1 MRKSFLIA
9 RSNVRKAVG
18 QAAAIVVLILLAA
31 MMLNLWLM
39 LALDYKANFD
49 RTHDRLN
56 AEHVTLAVDGDTP
69 ESRAFLTETLQKDDR
84 IDTFRMDACMHMV
97 VSFDYNGGEMNT
109 EAIFVN
115 RDIALSRSIG
125 KAEIVEESGEKGDDP
140 SGIYLPVLYR
150 SEEIAI
156 GNPFELS
163 IGSDKVTYTVCGFF
177 NSVMMGSHN
186 CAMTQLILTED
197 KYEELQTLGYAP
209 EAVLCSVR
217 LQDRTESQ
225 VVEADLKTAV
235 SDRFPLARAASN
247 SYALVAQSRYISQM
261 ICSGIISAMAF
272 FVLLIALI
280 VMASNIINY
289 IQVNMKD
296 LGALKAVGYTSRQL
310 IGSLLVQFLGLSL
323 LAALVGAGL
332 SYALFPGL
340 NAMMI
345 GQTGIPYTVRFLP
358 VPFALTFAILG
369 AAVAMSVWLAARRI
383 RRIEPSTALRSGLT
397 THNFKRNYFPLEK
410 TRAPLHA
417 ALALKN
423 TLSDTKH
430 IVTVCATML
439 VLSLVVVFS
448 GLMLENMIWDMRP
461 FINLIVGETADLCV
475 NMQAE
480 AEDAFLTAA
489 RADGRV
495 EKVYLYHTVN
505 IWHVGGVE
513 LMATLCDDFARV
525 NNQST
530 VFEGRYPKFD
540 NEIAIAAKYAREEGL
555 AIGDEIEITSN
566 GRQMQY
572 LITGFTQLTNNLGKD
587 CLMTRA
593 GYERL
598 GALTN
603 TSYYLTLFDTNDID
617 GFSAWTQERF
627 AGNVNAVINIQATL
641 EGVSGVYV
649 ALMTMIVAAVLA
661 LSAIIIVFVLYLLVR
676 TVLNRKSRD
685 YGILKA
691 LGFTTMQLI
700 MQTALSFMPAIVIS
714 TAAGLFVC
722 CCIINPLTALFLSG
736 IGIVKCTFSVP
747 VGFVVAAGIGIVLFA
762 FAVLCLLSLKIQKI
776 TPRAMLAG
784 E

>member
-383 RRIEPSTALRSGLT
+383 RRIEPITALRSGLT

-736 IGIVKCTFSVP
+736 IGIVKCTFIVP

>member
-69 ESRAFLTETLQKDDR
+69 EARAFLDETLQKDARVDV
-84 IDTFRMDACMHMV
+84 FRMDPCMHMV

-125 KAEIVEESGEKGDDP
+125 KAEIVEEGGGS
-140 SGIYLPVLYR
+140 SGIYLPMLYR
-150 SEEIAI
+150 DEEITV
-156 GNPFELS
+156 GRPVELS
-163 IGSDKVTYTVCGFF
+163 VGSDKVTYTICGFF

-186 CAMTQLILTED
+186 CAMTEFILTED
-197 KYEELQTLGYAP
+197 KYEELQALGYAP
-209 EAVLCSVR
+209 AAVLCSVR
-217 LQDRTESQ
+217 LGDRAEGQ

-235 SDRFPLARAASN
+235 SDRFPMARAASN

-261 ICSGIISAMAF
+261 ICSGVISAMAF

-280 VMASNIINY
+280 VIVSNIINY
-289 IQVNMKD
+289 IGVNMKD
-296 LGALKAVGYTSRQL
+296 LGALKAVGFTSGQL
-310 IGSLLVQFLGLSL
+310 IGSLQVQFLGLSL
-323 LAALVGAGL
+323 LAALAGAGL

-340 NAMMI
+340 NTMMI

-358 VPFALTFAILG
+358 APFALTLAILG
-369 AAVAMSVWLAARRI
+369 AAVAASVGLAARRI
-383 RRIEPSTALRSGLT
+383 KRIEPIMALRSGLM

-417 ALALKN
+417 SLALK
-423 TLSDTKH
+423 TTFSDGKH

-439 VLSLVVVFS
+439 VLSLVVAFS
-448 GLMLENMIWDMRP
+448 GLMLENMIWDTRP
-461 FINLIVGETADLCV
+461 FVDLIVGETADVCV
-475 NMQAE
+475 NVQAE

-489 RADGRV
+489 QADGRV
-495 EKVYLYHTVN
+495 ERVYLYNTVN
-505 IWHVGGVE
+505 VWHVGGVE
-513 LMATLCDDFARV
+513 LMATLCDDFAKIH
-525 NNQST
+525 NQSV

-555 AIGDEIEITSN
+555 VIGDEIEITSN
-566 GRQMQY
+566 GQQMRY
-572 LITGFTQLTNNLGKD
+572 LITGFTQVTNNLGKD

-593 GYERL
+593 GYEKL
-598 GALTN
+598 GMLTN
-603 TSYYLTLFDTNDID
+603 TSYYLTLFDVNDID
-617 GFSAWTQERF
+617 DFCAWTEEQF
-627 AGNVNAVINIQATL
+627 AGNVNAVINIQATMD
-641 EGVSGVYV
+641 GAVGVYV
-649 ALMTMIVAAVLA
+649 VLMTMIVAAILA

-676 TVLNRKSRD
+676 TVLNRKNRD

-691 LGFTTMQLI
+691 LGFTTGQLI
-700 MQTALSFMPAIVIS
+700 LQTALSFMPAIMIS
-714 TAAGLFVC
+714 TAVGLFVC
-722 CCIINPLTALFLSG
+722 CSIINPLTALFLSG
-736 IGIVKCTFSVP
+736 IGIVKCTFSIP
-747 VGFVVAAGIGIVLFA
+747 VGFMIAAGVGIVLFA
-762 FAVLCLLSLKIQKI
+762 FAVLCLLSWKIKKI
-776 TPRAMLAG
+776 TPRALLAG